1 MRAFTDYLTE
11 SAKKYMFR
19 VRVAT
24 KISSDQMD
32 RMKSALEK
40 YDCDGI
46 SEPKRLP
53 ITQKTLG
60 FDHLNHPE
68 VYVVDVVTNYPC
80 SPIELQAL
88 FHSAAGIPSGLVMV
102 TTPNQ
107 EVLAAPIAPEAG
119 EGKAILDKSLP
130 KNTYPQILADLEQAV
145 ASKEDRKYQY
155 TYAAT
160 KTKSGET
167 TNDLAQGNI
176 SPVGSKQNKIPK
188 PPKR

>member
-24 KISSDQMD
+24 EMSKD
-32 RMKSALEK
+32 RMDHLKAALQK

-53 ITQKTLG
+53 IQQKTLG

-68 VYVVDVVTNYPC
+68 IYVIDVVTNYPC
-80 SPIELQAL
+80 SPLELQTV
-88 FHSAAGIPSGLVMV
+88 FNEIGIPGGLVMV

-107 EVLAAPIAPEAG
+107 EILAAPIASEAG
-119 EGKAILDKSLP
+119 EGKAILDKDLP
-130 KNTYPQILADLEQAV
+130 KNTYPQVLADLDAALAAREPG
-145 ASKEDRKYQY
+145 KYQY
-155 TYAAT
+155 TYAAKNT
-160 KTKSGET
+160 GKGET
-167 TNDLAQGNI
+167 TNDLPPGKA
-176 SPVGSKQNKIPK
+176 SPVGSKQNKIPN
-188 PPKR
+188 PYNR